1 MTQAKKR
8 IAIYYLALLFFFLL
22 DVTTFAFFE
31 KPMVYSQLG
40 FFVLYT
46 LPYFS
51 LFPLILNIVLILLI
65 NFFYQGRLLLAF
77 IYLLPIIFF
86 SIKSQRHLDNHLLIH
101 YALACLSLAFFCIIQ
116 AFYFH
121 NNLQCF
127 SYTFLPIPVTLVVML
142 IFSLIYK

>member
-1 MTQAKKR
+1 M
-8 IAIYYLALLFFFLL
+8 YYLSLLFFFLL

-31 KPMVYSQLG
+31 KPMIFSQLG

-51 LFPLILNIVLILLI
+51 LLPLILNMVLILLI

-86 SIKSQRHLDNHLLIH
+86 SIKSQRHLDNHPLIH
-101 YALACLSLAFFCIIQ
+101 YALAGLSLVFFCMTQ
-116 AFYFH
+116 TFYFH
-121 NNLQCF
+121 NNLQCS
-127 SYTFLPIPVTLVVML
+127 SYTFLPIPVTLFVML